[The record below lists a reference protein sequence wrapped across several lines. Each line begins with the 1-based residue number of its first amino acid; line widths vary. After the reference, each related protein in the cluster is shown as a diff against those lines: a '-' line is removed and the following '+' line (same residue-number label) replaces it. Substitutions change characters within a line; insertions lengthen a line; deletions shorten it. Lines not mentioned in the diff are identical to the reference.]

1 MSDPA
6 TELRW
11 LRDARLA
18 PLSLSAMP
26 AWLWAADASHV
37 LWANPTGAAI
47 FGAANPATLAARKFD
62 AGQPAAAQVAHLAAT
77 LTPGA
82 APRLERLRGFGAGIG
97 RALTCACS
105 SIALADGTPAI
116 LLSATER
123 AGPN

>member
-82 APRLERLRGFGAGIG
+82 APRLERLRGVGAGIG
-97 RALTCACS
+97 RRLRDRAQTGRTS
-105 SIALADGTPAI
+105 DRRTVGAD
-116 LLSATER
+116 
-123 AGPN
+123 AGAAGSR